1 LNTFKCIFVTIVQ
14 LLKQAFLLPQTVANA
29 LKQRRRQIV
38 LNEHEVERLDRL
50 RNPSNY
56 LGK

>member
-1 LNTFKCIFVTIVQ
+1 VTIVQ